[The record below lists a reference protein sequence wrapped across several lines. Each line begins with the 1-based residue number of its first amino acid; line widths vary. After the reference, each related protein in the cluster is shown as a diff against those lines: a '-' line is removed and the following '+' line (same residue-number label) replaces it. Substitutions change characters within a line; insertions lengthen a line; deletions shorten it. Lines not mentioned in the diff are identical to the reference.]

1 MFRVSV
7 KLCSCSSLC
16 QMLSDA
22 RTTQAGA
29 TIETGQ
35 QEESESI
42 QGEPELAGAVIPIG
56 NGDAV
61 LPTDPELTDE
71 GVKTEMTEE
80 SDNTGQDQTKSEDW
94 VDTAVD
100 EEISGLCEN

>member
-1 MFRVSV
+1 
-7 KLCSCSSLC
+7 
-16 QMLSDA
+16 MLSDA
-22 RTTQAGA
+22 RTTETEA
-29 TIETGQ
+29 TIEISQ

-56 NGDAV
+56 NGDAP
-61 LPTDPELTDE
+61 LSTDPEITDE

-80 SDNTGQDQTKSEDW
+80 SDNTGKDQNKSEDW

-100 EEISGLCEN
+100 EEITGLCEN